1 MTGKIRQ
8 SIRETPVRPALMRS
22 MNIRTPSRNRQYG
35 FTLIEIL
42 VVVTIIGIMA
52 GLATLSLGL
61 VEDPRGPRREMDRLE
76 ALISLV
82 SDEALLQGRDFGLL
96 LEENK
101 YRFLTYN
108 YEKGLW
114 EDEGLDEKLRVREL
128 PEGQQF
134 HLVMEGQLVPLE
146 LDDEEERLV
155 PHIAILS
162 SGEYTAFDLELHLQL
177 TDQSEYLRGTMTGK
191 LIRNPE
197 PSDDR

>member
-1 MTGKIRQ
+1 MK
-8 SIRETPVRPALMRS
+8 L
-22 MNIRTPSRNRQYG
+22 RTVSPHKQDG

-42 VVVTIIGIMA
+42 VVITIIGIMA
-52 GLATLSLGL
+52 GIATLSLGL

-76 ALISLV
+76 ALIQLV

-108 YEKGLW
+108 YDKGLW

-134 HLVMEGQLVPLE
+134 HLVMEGQLVPLDLPE
-146 LDDEEERLV
+146 EEERLV

-177 TDQSEYLRGTMTGK
+177 TDQSEHLRGTMTGK

-197 PSDDR
+197 LSDER

>member
-1 MTGKIRQ
+1 MRLRTESRRRQ
-8 SIRETPVRPALMRS
+8 D
-22 MNIRTPSRNRQYG
+22 G

-52 GLATLSLGL
+52 GIATLSLGL
-61 VEDPRGPRREMDRLE
+61 VEDPRGPKREMDRLE
-76 ALISLV
+76 ALIKLV

-101 YRFLTYN
+101 YRFLTYD
-108 YEKGLW
+108 YDKGLW
-114 EDEGLDEKLRVREL
+114 QDEGLDEKLRVRQL

-134 HLVMEGQLVPLE
+134 HLIMEGQLVPLDLAE
-146 LDDEEERLV
+146 EEERLV
-155 PHIAILS
+155 PHVAILS

-177 TDQSEYLRGTMTGK
+177 TDQTEYLRGTMTGQ

-197 PSDDR
+197 LNDVR

>member
-1 MTGKIRQ
+1 MRFRIASRQ
-8 SIRETPVRPALMRS
+8 KLK
-22 MNIRTPSRNRQYG
+22 G

-42 VVVTIIGIMA
+42 VVITIIGIMA
-52 GLATLSLGL
+52 GMAALSMGL

-76 ALISLV
+76 ALIRLV

-96 LEENK
+96 LEDDS
-101 YRFLTYN
+101 YRFLTYD
-108 YEKGLW
+108 YDKGLW
-114 EDEGLDEKLRVREL
+114 EDQGLDEKLRSRKL

-134 HLVMEGQLVPLE
+134 HLIMEGQLVPLE
-146 LDDEEERLV
+146 RAEDEERLV

-177 TDQSEYLRGTMTGK
+177 TDQSEFLRGTMTGQ

-197 PSDDR
+197 PDSGR